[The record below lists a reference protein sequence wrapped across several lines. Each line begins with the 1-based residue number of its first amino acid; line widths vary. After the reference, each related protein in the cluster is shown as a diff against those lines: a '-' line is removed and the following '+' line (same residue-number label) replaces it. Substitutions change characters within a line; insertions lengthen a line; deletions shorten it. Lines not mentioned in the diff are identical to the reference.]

1 VPEFVAAP
9 DGVRLA
15 TYEWGNPA
23 GPELLLIHGFAQ
35 AHLCFAP
42 QFDSEIARDFRI
54 VAYDHRGHGA
64 SDKPADPK
72 AYQSGE
78 ILAKD
83 LAAVLDAKRLKRPV
97 LVGWSMGGRI
107 TRQYLL
113 TFGDSRLAGINFVD
127 SLVVEDPSCRGPDGP
142 KLPPLDQTLAQ
153 EIDANI
159 AFLDGCFAIKP
170 GEAAFRVTL
179 AYNMVVRADVRR
191 AILGWPSNPDATL
204 AGLKKVRVPTLISH
218 GRKDTVVLPRA
229 AERTA
234 EAISGSRIS
243 WFDQSGHSPFAEE
256 PQRFNRELADFVK
269 SCQ

>member
-1 VPEFVAAP
+1 MDLVAAP

-23 GPELLLIHGFAQ
+23 GPEVVLIHGFAQ

-42 QFDSEIARDFRI
+42 QFESELARDFRI

-72 AYQSGE
+72 DYQSGE
-78 ILAKD
+78 VFAKD
-83 LAAVLDAKRLKRPV
+83 LAAVLEARRLKRPV

-113 TFGDSRLAGINFVD
+113 SFGDLRLAGINFVS
-127 SLVVEDPSCRGPDGP
+127 SLVVEDATCRGPDGP
-142 KLPPLDQTLAQ
+142 KLPPPDQTLAQ
-153 EIDANI
+153 EIEANT

-170 GEAAFRVTL
+170 AEAAFRLAL

-191 AILGWPSNPDATL
+191 AILGWPSNPAATI
-204 AGLKKVRVPTLISH
+204 AGLNKVRVPTLVTH
-218 GRKDTVVLPRA
+218 GRRDTVVLPCA

-234 EAISGSRIS
+234 DAIKGARIS

-256 PQRFNRELADFVK
+256 PQRFNRELAQFVK

>member
-1 VPEFVAAP
+1 MEFVTAP
-9 DGVRLA
+9 DGVKLA
-15 TYEWGNPA
+15 AYEWGNPA
-23 GPELLLIHGFAQ
+23 GPELLLLHGFAQ

-42 QFDSEIARDFRI
+42 QFESELARDFRI

-64 SDKPADPK
+64 SDKPAE

-78 ILAKD
+78 IFAED

-113 TFGDSRLAGINFVD
+113 SFGDSRLAGINVVS
-127 SLVVEDPSCRGPDGP
+127 SLVVEDPTCRGPDGP
-142 KLPPLDQTLAQ
+142 KLPPPDQTLAQ
-153 EIDANI
+153 EIETNT

-170 GEAAFRVTL
+170 AEAAFRMAL

-191 AILGWPSNPDATL
+191 AILGWPSNPAATI
-204 AGLKKVRVPTLISH
+204 AGLNKVRVPTLVTH
-218 GRKDTVVLPRA
+218 GRRDTVVLPRA
-229 AERTA
+229 AEQTA
-234 EAISGSRIS
+234 EAIKGARIS

-256 PQRFNRELADFVK
+256 PQRFNRELAQFVK